1 MKTKSLLLFA
11 TVFLTFLLSCE
22 KETERID
29 NYWVVFATVEMA
41 ESNISFRLDDGKL
54 LKPENATSAE
64 LEEGNRV
71 ILDYTPLENELIKI
85 NGVRRIFVD
94 VIKEEGYPDKL
105 KTSPVKIVTMWV
117 SGHYLN
123 MSFEVD
129 YHSKSHS
136 TGLLRD
142 MNALE
147 PTLYFSYS
155 REDDPPG
162 APVLTYLSFDLRS
175 LGNETFTVF
184 VNTYKELREF
194 KFKVD

>member
-64 LEEGNRV
+64 LEEGHRV

-136 TGLLRD
+136 TGLFRD

>member
-136 TGLLRD
+136 TGLFRD